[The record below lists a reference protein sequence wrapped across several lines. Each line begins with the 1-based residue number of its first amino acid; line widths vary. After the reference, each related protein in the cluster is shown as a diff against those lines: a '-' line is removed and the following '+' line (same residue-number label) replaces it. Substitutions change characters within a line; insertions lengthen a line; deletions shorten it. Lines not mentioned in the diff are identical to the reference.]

1 MYDRGTA
8 VGKIG
13 GGIVGGVGGGLLTG
27 WFAQKKLDE
36 FFEERGW

>member
-1 MYDRGTA
+1 MYDRGTI

-13 GGIVGGVGGGLLTG
+13 GGLFTG